1 MRKRLSALYEFWSA
15 MEHYHN
21 KKHVSSP
28 QMRPPSPENKR
39 ALDRKTFLSGI
50 NGNETTLS
58 RPNSAYET
66 NYVHRTPS
74 SASTF
79 ASTKSIGGNS
89 TSRLLSASSTSN
101 TAFSNITTSSRSNK
115 VFTREDAA
123 IRQISRPADASKLLF
138 RRLWQSPI
146 RIPET
151 IIFGEDGELMEWLFF
166 SKHKN
171 CILRKKY
178 ETTNVDD
185 LQESWLHEDHVR
197 HLHRDEQGNAP
208 LGHMEAQGGRAVILR
223 DTFERMLL
231 DARKQQKRKTE
242 IINGASLG
250 RSDLMKKRE
259 KFMLGPCIIK
269 RYTQPAANTVMTCKY
284 TRTLR
289 KPRNPVEA
297 RRMGNKS
304 ESIDYGQISH
314 NAAYDDIEGS
324 AAEIR
329 ALTMAKTPKIVPA
342 KQTHY
347 VPDAQRSALEDFV
360 KFGVYCR
367 HKQVQSSSRISSR
380 LDQVVNEILHWLER
394 RHGMLV
400 IAMDLEF
407 MIPAN
412 KKDMG
417 SLKGP
422 ILVTS
427 CTKISWVQAAPLWE
441 VPVGYNNEG
450 SPTRRPKNWA
460 MEVTTAP
467 TVPLVHLGH
476 RAHGLSDDEDEEMTI
491 EVVQDPYTRRS
502 LTTNYLGLPHHYIT
516 GLKKTR
522 SIPKTG
528 AELVLTEQ
536 IEAMALNSKQA
547 YEKTQHMHDVAKQN
561 FKQSAMLKKR
571 CREAEQKC
579 RKMEANREHDMEKVE
594 TRIQSEVNRRKSAEF
609 EIGKLQRSLS
619 DMAEKMKILKKR
631 LDHYEG
637 QCKVLDDLHL
647 SAEANKEKEMAAQKR
662 KDDAMDMLVAVIGF
676 RAKSKHKKQS
686 KKGGGKSKP
695 VQAKTTADSSKPSN
709 SFFTKKEV
717 KVEEEEPQGVE
728 HNPEAMKKLDAL
740 KKNLASPN
748 PQGYF
753 GATLG
758 GFLDVFAA
766 IDVEDHGE
774 ISTAEFHEA
783 MRLLGLKRLD
793 EVHIHSLGDAIDSDK
808 SGTIEYSEFVNA
820 LLERMQHARKQ
831 GQEHSRTQP
840 GSYGAN
846 VSMRR

>member
-1 MRKRLSALYEFWSA
+1 
-15 MEHYHN
+15 
-21 KKHVSSP
+21 
-28 QMRPPSPENKR
+28 
-39 ALDRKTFLSGI
+39 
-50 NGNETTLS
+50 
-58 RPNSAYET
+58 
-66 NYVHRTPS
+66 
-74 SASTF
+74 
-79 ASTKSIGGNS
+79 
-89 TSRLLSASSTSN
+89 
-101 TAFSNITTSSRSNK
+101 
-115 VFTREDAA
+115 
-123 IRQISRPADASKLLF
+123 
-138 RRLWQSPI
+138 
-146 RIPET
+146 
-151 IIFGEDGELMEWLFF
+151 MEWLFF

-185 LQESWLHEDHVR
+185 LEESWLHEDHVR

-231 DARKQQKRKTE
+231 DARKQQKRKSE

-250 RSDLMKKRE
+250 RSDLMKRRE
-259 KFMLGPCIIK
+259 KYMLGPCIIK

-304 ESIDYGQISH
+304 DNIDYGQISH

-329 ALTMAKTPKIVPA
+329 TLTMAKTPKIVPA
-342 KQTHY
+342 NQTHY

-380 LDQVVNEILHWLER
+380 LDRVVNEILHWLER

-400 IAMDLEF
+400 VAMDLEF

-422 ILVTS
+422 VLVTG
-427 CTKISWVQAAPLWE
+427 CTKISWAQAAPLWE
-441 VPVGYNNEG
+441 IPVGYNSEG

-467 TVPLVHLGH
+467 TVPFS
-476 RAHGLSDDEDEEMTI
+476 AHGSSDDEDDEMTI
-491 EVVQDPYTRRS
+491 EVAQDPYARRS
-502 LTTNYLGLPHHYIT
+502 LATNYLGLPQHYIT

-536 IEAMALNSKQA
+536 IEAMTLNSKQM
-547 YEKTQHMHDVAKQN
+547 YEKTQHMHDVAKQK
-561 FKQSAMLKKR
+561 FKQSTVLEKR

-579 RKMEANREHDMEKVE
+579 RKMENNREHEMEKVE
-594 TRIQSEVNRRKSAEF
+594 ARIQSEVNRRKAAEF
-609 EIGKLQRSLS
+609 EIGKLQRTLS
-619 DMAEKMKILKKR
+619 DMTEKMKILKKR

-647 SAEANKEKEMAAQKR
+647 SAAADKEKEMAAQKR

-676 RAKSKHKKQS
+676 RAKSKRTKQS

-695 VQAKTTADSSKPSN
+695 VPAKKSAESSKPSN

-717 KVEEEEPQGVE
+717 TVEKEEPQGVK
-728 HNPEAMKKLDAL
+728 HNPEAMKKLDVL

-748 PQGYF
+748 SEGYF

-783 MRLLGLKRLD
+783 MCLLGLKRLD
-793 EVHIHSLGDAIDSDK
+793 ETHIHSLGDAIDSDK

-831 GQEHSRTQP
+831 AQQ

-846 VSMRR
+846 VSMR